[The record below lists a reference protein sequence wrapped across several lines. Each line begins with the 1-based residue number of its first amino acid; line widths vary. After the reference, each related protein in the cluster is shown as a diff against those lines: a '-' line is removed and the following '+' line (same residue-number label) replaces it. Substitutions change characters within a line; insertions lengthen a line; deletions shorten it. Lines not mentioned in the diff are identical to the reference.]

1 MLKWIQQGKELR
13 ILMEKEIIAIRSRRY
28 EKLEQ
33 LFDGVVLTSQEEKTL
48 LWLSEWSDETVNNL
62 ISVIEKRLKNEQ
74 DKKQK

>member
-1 MLKWIQQGKELR
+1 MDSTRKGGENISEER
-13 ILMEKEIIAIRSRRY
+13 ISAHSRRY

-62 ISVIEKRLKNEQ
+62 VSVIEKRLRNEQ
-74 DKKQK
+74 DKNQK